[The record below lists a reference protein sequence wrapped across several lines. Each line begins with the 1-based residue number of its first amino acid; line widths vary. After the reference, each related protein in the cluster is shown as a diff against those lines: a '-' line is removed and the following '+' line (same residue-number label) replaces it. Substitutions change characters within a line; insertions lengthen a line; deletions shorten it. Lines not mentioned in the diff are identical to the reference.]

1 MKDICRVKPLKN
13 NILALKMTRPFQIDE
28 SKKYEVNIQEYR
40 SKRSLE
46 QNSYMWLLIGEI
58 DKKLNGG
65 RPNEPIDVYIH
76 CLQRANAK
84 YDFVYVIHDA
94 VNELKKKFRAMEY
107 IGKVEV
113 NGVILENWKIYYG
126 SSTMNTKEMSNLID
140 CVLDYASEVGIDD
153 IDNYWKEILKG
164 GK

>member
-1 MKDICRVKPLKN
+1 MKDICKAKVLKN
-13 NILALKMTRPFQIDE
+13 NVLALKMNRPFQIDE
-28 SKKYEVNIQEYR
+28 SKKYEVSIQEYR

-46 QNSYMWLLIGEI
+46 QNSYMWLLISEI

-65 RPNEPIDVYIH
+65 RPNEPIDVYIQ

-84 YDFVYVIHDA
+84 YDFVYILHDA

-107 IGKVEV
+107 IGNVEV
-113 NGVILENWKIYYG
+113 NGVMLENWKLYYG
-126 SSTMNTKEMSNLID
+126 SSTMNTKEMSSLID

>member
-1 MKDICRVKPLKN
+1 MKDICKVKTLKN
-13 NILALKMTRPFQIDE
+13 NVLALKMTRPFQIDE
-28 SKKYEVNIQEYR
+28 SKKYEVNIREYR

-46 QNSYMWLLIGEI
+46 QNSYMWLLISEI

-65 RPNEPIDVYIH
+65 RPNEPIDVYIQ

-164 GK
+164 

>member
-1 MKDICRVKPLKN
+1 MKDICKVKSLKN
-13 NILALKMTRPFQIDE
+13 NVLALKMTRPFQIDE
-28 SKKYEVNIQEYR
+28 SKKYEVNIQEYH

-65 RPNEPIDVYIH
+65 RPNEPIDVYIQ

-140 CVLDYASEVGIDD
+140 CILDYASEVGIDD

>member
-1 MKDICRVKPLKN
+1 MKDICKVKLLDN
-13 NILALKMTRPFQIDE
+13 NVLALKLNRPIDLDE
-28 SKKYEVNIQEYR
+28 SKKYEVNIKEYKH
-40 SKRSLE
+40 KRSLE
-46 QNSYMWLLIGEI
+46 QNSYMWALIGEI

-65 RPNEPIDVYIH
+65 RPNEPINVYIQ

-84 YDFVYVIHDA
+84 YDFVYILHDV

-107 IGKVEV
+107 IGDVEI
-113 NGVILENWKIYYG
+113 NGVMLENWKIYYG

-164 GK
+164 

>member
-1 MKDICRVKPLKN
+1 MKDICKVKSLKN
-13 NILALKMTRPFQIDE
+13 NVLALKMTRPFQIDE

-46 QNSYMWLLIGEI
+46 QNSYMWLLISEI

-65 RPNEPIDVYIH
+65 RPNEPIDVYIQ

-84 YDFVYVIHDA
+84 YDFVYILHDA

-107 IGKVEV
+107 IGKVEI
-113 NGVILENWKIYYG
+113 NGVVLENWKIYYG
-126 SSTMNTKEMSNLID
+126 SSTMNTKEMSSLID

-164 GK
+164 

>member
-1 MKDICRVKPLKN
+1 MKDICRVKSLKN
-13 NILALKMTRPFQIDE
+13 NVLALKMTRPFQIDE

-46 QNSYMWLLIGEI
+46 QNSYMWLLISEI

-65 RPNEPIDVYIH
+65 RPNEPIDVYIQ

-126 SSTMNTKEMSNLID
+126 SSSMNTKEMSNLID

>member
-28 SKKYEVNIQEYR
+28 SKKYEVNIQEYH

-46 QNSYMWLLIGEI
+46 QNSYMWLLISEI

-65 RPNEPIDVYIH
+65 RPNEPIDVYIQ

-107 IGKVEV
+107 IGKVKV
-113 NGVILENWKIYYG
+113 NGVTLENWKIYYG

>member
-1 MKDICRVKPLKN
+1 MKDICKAKVLKN
-13 NILALKMTRPFQIDE
+13 NVLALKITRPFQIDE

-46 QNSYMWLLIGEI
+46 QNSYMWLLISEI

-65 RPNEPIDVYIH
+65 RPNEPIDVYIQ

-84 YDFVYVIHDA
+84 YGFVYILHDA

-140 CVLDYASEVGIDD
+140 CVLDYASEVGIEDL
-153 IDNYWKEILKG
+153 DNYWKELLK
-164 GK
+164 

>member
-1 MKDICRVKPLKN
+1 MKDICRVKLLKN
-13 NILALKMTRPFQIDE
+13 NVLALKMTRPFQIDE

-46 QNSYMWLLIGEI
+46 QNSYMWLLISEI

-65 RPNEPIDVYIH
+65 RPNDPIDVYIQ

-84 YDFVYVIHDA
+84 YDFIYILHEA

-140 CVLDYASEVGIDD
+140 CVLDYASEVEVDD

>member
-1 MKDICRVKPLKN
+1 MKDICKVKSLKN
-13 NILALKMTRPFQIDE
+13 NVLALKMTRPFQIDE

-65 RPNEPIDVYIH
+65 RPNEPIDVYIQ

-113 NGVILENWKIYYG
+113 NGVVLENWKIYYG

-164 GK
+164 

>member
-1 MKDICRVKPLKN
+1 MKDICKAKVLKN
-13 NILALKMTRPFQIDE
+13 NVLALKMTRPFQIDE

-46 QNSYMWLLIGEI
+46 QNAYMWLLISEI
-58 DKKLNGG
+58 DKKLNGE
-65 RPNEPIDVYIH
+65 RPSEPIDVYIQ

-84 YDFVYVIHDA
+84 YDFIYILHEA

-107 IGKVEV
+107 IGNVEV
-113 NGVILENWKIYYG
+113 NGVMLENWKIYYG

-140 CVLDYASEVGIDD
+140 CVLDYANEVGVDD

-164 GK
+164 